1 MSARVPSFLL
11 GGINTTQNF
20 LGSRTA
26 KTAAYGLVE
35 MTVKIAPVF
44 LVFKLAVVQTKSVV
58 APPMPAPTQRRS
70 TLT

>member
-1 MSARVPSFLL
+1 MPSFLL

-44 LVFKLAVVQTKSVV
+44 LVFKLAAPQAKSEVV
-58 APPMPAPTQRRS
+58 AQAMPATQRRS
-70 TLT
+70 ELTQ